1 MSTLTVEHNSYLIE
15 NWDTE
20 TLVNFLKKQNLKL
33 DDDDLKILRK
43 DSPSFLDMIKEK
55 FMQAGLK
62 MELTMKLAKEV
73 QVFKE
78 KLKRIFFLYLSLSEV
93 LVKYDLD
100 FDGIDSILLFFP
112 STYEIQDDNKV
123 FKRCMEEIL
132 DKKTLEVNS
141 KSYQSLCDSVKEVL
155 GIIVSLLMNSACAE
169 KEPERKRTENI
180 KHEAENAKLKSKVEE
195 LEVRLVILE
204 QSLLIVDEQPQNEK
218 EMSSEDME
226 MDAFLVEVHKK
237 SISNEIIKRNKKKKL
252 NKAVEDQEKVSIFT
266 LFLNFSEILLISDK
280 KNIIYL
286 YQRVSNAESLTMK
299 TNQEEI
305 LSWYLYTEEFLI
317 MVKDIMAN
325 GKVSE
330 KKTKGQNTPYET
342 RIEKENKTSLS
353 VVTLLSQAKADM
365 YFDEKEEK
373 SNKSNI
379 NSDTNKS
386 NSDVYFKF
394 DNSDNEY
401 DHKLH
406 KIF

>member
-132 DKKTLEVNS
+132 DKLCSYRTL
-141 KSYQSLCDSVKEVL
+141 
-155 GIIVSLLMNSACAE
+155 
-169 KEPERKRTENI
+169 
-180 KHEAENAKLKSKVEE
+180 
-195 LEVRLVILE
+195 
-204 QSLLIVDEQPQNEK
+204 
-218 EMSSEDME
+218 
-226 MDAFLVEVHKK
+226 
-237 SISNEIIKRNKKKKL
+237 
-252 NKAVEDQEKVSIFT
+252 
-266 LFLNFSEILLISDK
+266 
-280 KNIIYL
+280 
-286 YQRVSNAESLTMK
+286 
-299 TNQEEI
+299 
-305 LSWYLYTEEFLI
+305 
-317 MVKDIMAN
+317 
-325 GKVSE
+325 
-330 KKTKGQNTPYET
+330 
-342 RIEKENKTSLS
+342 
-353 VVTLLSQAKADM
+353 
-365 YFDEKEEK
+365 
-373 SNKSNI
+373 
-379 NSDTNKS
+379 
-386 NSDVYFKF
+386 
-394 DNSDNEY
+394 
-401 DHKLH
+401 
-406 KIF
+406 